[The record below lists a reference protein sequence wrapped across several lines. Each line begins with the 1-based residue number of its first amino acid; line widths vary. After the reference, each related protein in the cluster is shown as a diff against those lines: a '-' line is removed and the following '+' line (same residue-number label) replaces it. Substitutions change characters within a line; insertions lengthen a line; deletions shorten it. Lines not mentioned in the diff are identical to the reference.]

1 MRHMIGFILFWIAIG
16 MTIMFFISN
25 AVIAVLIILLCL
37 VLGYNLFC
45 SQKQSLR
52 FASAR
57 IAKAILVGCTLHNSN
72 ICCSLEKQ
80 EKGPGII
87 PILVDSHIKGDCDYA
102 RSTAPERKHPVHTG
116 IFLVPPFTFTRTD
129 LMFGFHILLLLLCE

>member
-45 SQKQSLR
+45 SRSEER
-52 FASAR
+52 R
-57 IAKAILVGCTLHNSN
+57 VGKEC
-72 ICCSLEKQ
+72 
-80 EKGPGII
+80 
-87 PILVDSHIKGDCDYA
+87 
-102 RSTAPERKHPVHTG
+102 RSRWSPYH
-116 IFLVPPFTFTRTD
+116 
-129 LMFGFHILLLLLCE
+129 